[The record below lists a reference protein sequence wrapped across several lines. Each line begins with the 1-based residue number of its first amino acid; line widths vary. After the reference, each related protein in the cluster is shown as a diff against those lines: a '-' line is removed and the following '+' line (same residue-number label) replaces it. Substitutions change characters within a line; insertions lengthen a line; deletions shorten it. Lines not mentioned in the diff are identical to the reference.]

1 MQQQFCCDS
10 IIVNQGEIM
19 EKTRSSGWLLHF
31 CSFIA
36 VILIGV
42 SLLLSRIH
50 AFGDV
55 AAAFL
60 VIANAIAY
68 SIVAITSV
76 VYVAKKKNIWLWL
89 VWAASIVLIIIS
101 YVIK

>member
-1 MQQQFCCDS
+1 
-10 IIVNQGEIM
+10 M
-19 EKTRSSGWLLHF
+19 ENKKSAGWLLHF
-31 CSFIA
+31 SAFVA

-68 SIVAITSV
+68 SLVAITSV
-76 VYVAKKKNIWLWL
+76 VYVSKKKNIWLWL
-89 VWAASIVLIIIS
+89 VWAAAIVMIIIS

>member
-1 MQQQFCCDS
+1 
-10 IIVNQGEIM
+10 M

-31 CSFIA
+31 MSFVA

-42 SLLLSRIH
+42 SLLLSKIH

-55 AAAFL
+55 ATAFM

-76 VYVAKKKNIWLWL
+76 IYVSKKKNIWLWL
-89 VWAASIVLIIIS
+89 VWAAAIVMIIIS

>member
-1 MQQQFCCDS
+1 
-10 IIVNQGEIM
+10 M
-19 EKTRSSGWLLHF
+19 ERTKSNGWILHF
-31 CSFIA
+31 LSFVA

-42 SLLLSRIH
+42 SLLLSKIH

-60 VIANAIAY
+60 VIANAISY
-68 SIVAITSV
+68 SLVALTSFA
-76 VYVAKKKNIWLWL
+76 YVAKKKNIWLWL
-89 VWAASIVLIIIS
+89 VWGISIVLIIIS

>member
-1 MQQQFCCDS
+1 
-10 IIVNQGEIM
+10 M
-19 EKTRSSGWLLHF
+19 ENKKSAGWLLHF
-31 CSFIA
+31 LAFVS

-42 SLLLSRIH
+42 SLLLSKIH

-68 SIVAITSV
+68 SLVAITSFA
-76 VYVAKKKNIWLWL
+76 YVAKKKNIWLWI
-89 VWAASIVLIIIS
+89 VWGIAIVLIIIS

>member
-1 MQQQFCCDS
+1 
-10 IIVNQGEIM
+10 M
-19 EKTRSSGWLLHF
+19 ENKKSAGWLLHF
-31 CSFIA
+31 SSFVA

-55 AAAFL
+55 ANAFL

-89 VWAASIVLIIIS
+89 VWVAAIVLIIVS